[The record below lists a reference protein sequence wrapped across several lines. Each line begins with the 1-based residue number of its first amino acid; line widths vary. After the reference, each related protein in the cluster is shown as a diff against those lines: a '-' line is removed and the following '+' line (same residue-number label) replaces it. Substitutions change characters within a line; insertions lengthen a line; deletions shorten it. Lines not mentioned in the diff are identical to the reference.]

1 MISQSQKVVH
11 SYKIRQDILL
21 IPPIYSIPTS
31 TFIVLFNVHDK
42 KSGKKIIRKTTKKT
56 GKKLE
61 AEIQLLKNSWRNE
74 DKGNKNQVLLR
85 ALGIDCHEKTGLQIL
100 LGSLYV
106 IQQKDTLIPQ
116 FT

>member
-1 MISQSQKVVH
+1 MFMTKNPVKRLSERPQKNGQEVGGW
-11 SYKIRQDILL
+11 
-21 IPPIYSIPTS
+21 YSA
-31 TFIVLFNVHDK
+31 V
-42 KSGKKIIRKTTKKT
+42 
-56 GKKLE
+56 
-61 AEIQLLKNSWRNE
+61 KNSWRNE